1 MAQWQRTSLQCRS
14 FRRRGFD
21 PWVGKIPWRRAWQ
34 PTPVFLPGESHGQRR
49 LVGSNDLVPDT
60 RTNLWLDVRTHVCI
74 FESCQL
80 EGSQVGGL
88 LYTIKKNSWNQKY
101 CFWKL
106 ILIPTCL
113 CFISSLQSEKA
124 GTFSFL
130 PLTGILRTN
139 GKIISKWLEL
149 LEEKLSVNLSYYYYY
164 HHQLQ
169 SGFKS

>member
-1 MAQWQRTSLQCRS
+1 MCAKSLQSWLTLC
-14 FRRRGFD
+14 D
-21 PWVGKIPWRRAWQ
+21 PMDYSHRYCIQSIQYNAVKYSEARPLVEGAW
-34 PTPVFLPGESHGQRR
+34 LWHWM
-49 LVGSNDLVPDT
+49 PDT
-60 RTNLWLDVRTHVCI
+60 RTNLWLDVRMHVRI

-88 LYTIKKNSWNQKY
+88 LYTIKKNSWNQRY